1 MRGWWRDLTDL
12 VLPAECGGCGR
23 ARTVLCPRCR
33 AALSGAAPRRVR
45 PEPEPP
51 GLPPV
56 HAAARYADEVR
67 AVLLAHKERGALA
80 LAGPLGTALA
90 GAVRAGLG
98 AAGLRAAPTGAYGV
112 LETGV
117 AGAVEAGARRA
128 AEAGALGAVGAGA
141 HGAVDTDGRGAVEA
155 GALGV
160 VETCGPGG
168 LGFPGGGAGGAV
180 GRGGAGWRA
189 DRVAGAGGS
198 GVRGERAVLLVP
210 VPSARRAVRA
220 RGHDPARRIA
230 LAAAGEL
237 RRSGTPARMLAALR
251 HRRAVADQSGLDS
264 RQRWDNLAGALAVVP
279 GAARLLRGAA
289 AVVLVDDVMTTGA
302 SLAEAA
308 RAVRASAD
316 GGTDPAGRTAPP
328 AGRTAGPGG
337 HMTGM
342 AAVYSWAMGEGRGER
357 MGTAPEERTDRAP
370 AGPERAGADGGTI
383 RRVMC
388 AAVVAA
394 SPESFEINRN

>member
-51 GLPPV
+51 GLPAV
-56 HAAARYADEVR
+56 HAAAPYADEVR

-80 LAGPLGTALA
+80 LAGPLGAALA
-90 GAVRAGLG
+90 GAVRAGL
-98 AAGLRAAPTGAYGV
+98 RAASTGA
-112 LETGV
+112 
-117 AGAVEAGARRA
+117 
-128 AEAGALGAVGAGA
+128 
-141 HGAVDTDGRGAVEA
+141 RGAVEA
-155 GALGV
+155 GALGALDADARGALGSP
-160 VETCGPGG
+160 GPGS
-168 LGFPGGGAGGAV
+168 AGEAAGH
-180 GRGGAGWRA
+180 GGAGWRA
-189 DRVAGAGGS
+189 GRVAVAGRGGAQGA
-198 GVRGERAVLLVP
+198 RAVLLVP
-210 VPSARRAVRA
+210 VPSTRRAVRA

-237 RRSGTPARMLAALR
+237 RRSGTPARMLGALR
-251 HRRAVADQSGLDS
+251 HRRAVADQSGLGS
-264 RQRWDNLAGALAVVP
+264 RQRRDNLAGALAVVP

-308 RAVRASAD
+308 RAVRASLD
-316 GGTDPAGRTAPP
+316 GWPGAEGQTALP
-328 AGRTAGPGG
+328 AGRTAGPSPY
-337 HMTGM
+337 MTAR
-342 AAVYSWAMGEGRGER
+342 AAVYSRAMGEGRGER

-370 AGPERAGADGGTI
+370 AGPERAGVNGDGEAI
-383 RRVMC
+383 RRVMR

-394 SPESFEINRN
+394 SPDSFEINRN